1 MEKETLEPSLRFLTD
16 AAHLLAKTAP
26 ETSAHIMAKRN
37 AYMFENNL
45 ELSDR
50 QREHICG
57 ACGHIMV
64 PGAGDALKFETDK
77 AIRKSRS
84 KKGAA
89 VTKPDARKSGR
100 ESGIR
105 KVITCKMCDRY
116 TKLNF
121 PPPPSIVR
129 RAKAKPIAATT
140 ATGLPAA
147 PGAKAT
153 AAQASEPAKAL
164 PPSANASSKK
174 RAKNRKQGLQA
185 LLQSQAASS
194 APKVGLGLSLA
205 DFMKK

>member
-16 AAHLLAKTAP
+16 AAHLLAQTAP

-37 AYMFENNL
+37 AFMFENNL

-57 ACGHIMV
+57 SCGHIMV
-64 PGAGDALKFETDK
+64 PGAGDALKLETDK
-77 AIRKSRS
+77 AIRKRRS
-84 KKGAA
+84 KKTTA
-89 VTKPDARKSGR
+89 VATKPDARKPGR
-100 ESGIR
+100 VSGIR

-121 PPPPSIVR
+121 PPPPAIPR
-129 RAKAKPIAATT
+129 RAKAKPSTAA
-140 ATGLPAA
+140 APGLPAA
-147 PGAKAT
+147 PGAKAN
-153 AAQASEPAKAL
+153 AAQTSEPVKA

-185 LLQSQAASS
+185 LLQSQASSS
-194 APKVGLGLSLA
+194 APKVGLGLSLS

>member
-37 AYMFENNL
+37 SLMFENNL

-57 ACGHIMV
+57 SCGHIMI
-64 PGAGDALKFETDK
+64 PGAGDALKLETDK
-77 AIRKSRS
+77 VIRKSRS
-84 KKGAA
+84 KKGAVA
-89 VTKPDARKSGR
+89 AKPDARKPGR
-100 ESGIR
+100 ASGIR
-105 KVITCKMCDRY
+105 KVMTCKMCDRY
-116 TKLNF
+116 TKLDF

-129 RAKAKPIAATT
+129 RAKAKPTISTT
-140 ATGLPAA
+140 IPGLPIA
-147 PGAKAT
+147 PGAKAN
-153 AAQASEPAKAL
+153 AAQASEPAKA

-185 LLQSQAASS
+185 LLQSQASSS

>member
-37 AYMFENNL
+37 AFMFENNL

-64 PGAGDALKFETDK
+64 PGAGDALRLETDK
-77 AIRKSRS
+77 AIRKSRN
-84 KKGAA
+84 KKGAG
-89 VTKPDARKSGR
+89 VVKPDARKLGR
-100 ESGIR
+100 ASGIR
-105 KVITCKMCDRY
+105 KVITCKMCDHY

-121 PPPPSIVR
+121 PSPPPIVR
-129 RAKAKPIAATT
+129 RAKTKPVIATT

-147 PGAKAT
+147 PGAKAN
-153 AAQASEPAKAL
+153 AAQASEAAKA